1 MRLDLLLK
9 REDFAKTFEIS
20 FARYL
25 FEVFN
30 ISATVNWRNNTKDSN
45 FLLVNPK
52 LNVIYSK
59 NIDRAKLKL
68 IVSEYEY
75 NPNLVRRFLQKIYIK
90 LSISTYFE
98 HLFAKTIVSVSPWI
112 ESFDEVCIVPGNQ
125 SIRIINLETLTARV
139 ILKEGF
145 SSQSIRNEIY
155 LRQKYKFLPIPKL
168 LNVDTQSLWFEELQV
183 SALPFNRIDNQT
195 IKDKILIDVKRNL
208 LKLYSETT
216 IKIDIKNYVKSLY
229 ETCDNFITKLPEI
242 YTKFDKKEIRDIFIL
257 LNETVKNFPDR
268 TIDLVQSHGDLQLG
282 NILVGNNNSELY
294 LIDWEYTEKR
304 SIFYDS
310 LVLATDCRKPKGLA
324 KRIKTILDGADLSW
338 NWCIKTDGF
347 RLSKCELAIF
357 LIEDLIVRLSELN
370 IPNLIIK
377 DNGLDLWLKEVKK
390 MDWLIHKKA

>member
-242 YTKFDKKEIRDIFIL
+242 YTKFDKKEIRDFFIL

-282 NILVGNNNSELY
+282 NILVGDNNSELY

>member
-112 ESFDEVCIVPGNQ
+112 ESFDEICIVPGNQ

-145 SSQSIRNEIY
+145 SSQSIKNEIY

-183 SALPFNRIDNQT
+183 SALPLNRIDNQT

-229 ETCDNFITKLPEI
+229 ETCDNLITKLPEI

-310 LVLATDCRKPKGLA
+310 LVLATDCRKLKALA

>member
-125 SIRIINLETLTARV
+125 SIRIINLETLTCRV
-139 ILKEGF
+139 ILKDGF

-168 LNVDTQSLWFEELQV
+168 LNVDTQSLWLEELQV
-183 SALPFNRIDNQT
+183 SALPFNRISNKT
-195 IKDKILIDVKRNL
+195 IKDKILIDVKKNL
-208 LKLYSETT
+208 LKLYGETT

-229 ETCDNFITKLPEI
+229 ETCDNLITKLPEI
-242 YTKFDKKEIRDIFIL
+242 YRKFDKKEIRDVFIL
-257 LNETVKNFPDR
+257 LNETVKNFPDC
-268 TIDLVQSHGDLQLG
+268 TIDLAQSHGDLQPG
-282 NILVGNNNSELY
+282 NILVSNNNSELY

-310 LVLATDCRKPKGLA
+310 LVLAADCRKPKGLA
-324 KRIKTILDGADLSW
+324 KRIRTILDGDDLSW

-347 RLSKCELAIF
+347 RLSKCELAVF

-370 IPNLIIK
+370 IPNLINK

>member
-30 ISATVNWRNNTKDSN
+30 ITATVNWRNNTKDSN

-98 HLFAKTIVSVSPWI
+98 HLFAKTIVNVSPWI

-229 ETCDNFITKLPEI
+229 ETCDNLITKLPEI

-282 NILVGNNNSELY
+282 NILVGDNNSELY

>member
-30 ISATVNWRNNTKDSN
+30 ITATVNWRNNTKDSN

-229 ETCDNFITKLPEI
+229 ETCDNLITKLPEI

-310 LVLATDCRKPKGLA
+310 LVLATDCRKLKALA

>member
-30 ISATVNWRNNTKDSN
+30 ITATVNWRNNTKDSN
-45 FLLVNPK
+45 FLLVNHK

-168 LNVDTQSLWFEELQV
+168 LNVGTQSLWFEELQV

-229 ETCDNFITKLPEI
+229 ETCDNLITKLPEI

-282 NILVGNNNSELY
+282 NILVGDNNSELY

>member
-208 LKLYSETT
+208 LKLYSETI

-229 ETCDNFITKLPEI
+229 ETCDNLITKLPEI

-268 TIDLVQSHGDLQLG
+268 TIDLAQSHGDLQLG

>member
-30 ISATVNWRNNTKDSN
+30 ITATVNWRNNTKDSN

-282 NILVGNNNSELY
+282 NILVGDNNSELY

>member
-282 NILVGNNNSELY
+282 NILVGDNNSELY

>member
-30 ISATVNWRNNTKDSN
+30 ISATVNWRNSTKDSN
-45 FLLVNPK
+45 FLLVNHK

>member
-9 REDFAKTFEIS
+9 REDFAKTFEIT
-20 FARYL
+20 FVRYL

-229 ETCDNFITKLPEI
+229 ETCDNLITKLPEI

-268 TIDLVQSHGDLQLG
+268 TIDLAQSHGDLQLG

-347 RLSKCELAIF
+347 RLSKCELAVF

-370 IPNLIIK
+370 IPNLINK

>member
-112 ESFDEVCIVPGNQ
+112 ESFDEICIVPGNQ

-145 SSQSIRNEIY
+145 SSQSIKNEIY

-183 SALPFNRIDNQT
+183 SALPLNRIDNQT

-208 LKLYSETT
+208 LKLYSETI

-229 ETCDNFITKLPEI
+229 ETCDNLITKLPEI

>member
-208 LKLYSETT
+208 LKLYSETI

-229 ETCDNFITKLPEI
+229 ETCDNLITKLPEI

-268 TIDLVQSHGDLQLG
+268 TIDLAQSHGDLQLG

-347 RLSKCELAIF
+347 RLSKCELAVF

-370 IPNLIIK
+370 IPNLINK

>member
-1 MRLDLLLK
+1 MRLDFLLK

-30 ISATVNWRNNTKDSN
+30 ITATVNWRNNTKDSN

-229 ETCDNFITKLPEI
+229 ETCDNLITKLPEI

-282 NILVGNNNSELY
+282 NILVGDNNSELY

>member
-20 FARYL
+20 FVRYL

-30 ISATVNWRNNTKDSN
+30 ISATVNWRNSTKDSN
-45 FLLVNPK
+45 FLLVNHK

-125 SIRIINLETLTARV
+125 SIRIINLETLTCRV
-139 ILKEGF
+139 ILKDGF
-145 SSQSIRNEIY
+145 SSKSIRNEIY

-229 ETCDNFITKLPEI
+229 ETCDNLITKLPEI

-268 TIDLVQSHGDLQLG
+268 TIDLAQSHGDLQLG

-357 LIEDLIVRLSELN
+357 LIEDLIVRLSELPTK
-370 IPNLIIK
+370 IFPSCRSP
-377 DNGLDLWLKEVKK
+377 
-390 MDWLIHKKA
+390 

>member
-45 FLLVNPK
+45 FLLVNHK

-145 SSQSIRNEIY
+145 SSQSIKNEIY

-183 SALPFNRIDNQT
+183 SALPLNRIDNQT

-229 ETCDNFITKLPEI
+229 ETCDNLITKLPEI

-282 NILVGNNNSELY
+282 NILVGDNNSELY

>member
-30 ISATVNWRNNTKDSN
+30 ISATVNWRNKTKDSN

-98 HLFAKTIVSVSPWI
+98 HLFAKTIVNVSPWI

-282 NILVGNNNSELY
+282 NILVGDNNSELY

>member
-30 ISATVNWRNNTKDSN
+30 ITATVNWRNNTKDSN

-208 LKLYSETT
+208 LKLYSETI

-229 ETCDNFITKLPEI
+229 ETCDNLITKLPEI

-377 DNGLDLWLKEVKK
+377 DNGLDFWLKEVKK

>member
-30 ISATVNWRNNTKDSN
+30 ISATVNWRNNTKNSN
-45 FLLVNPK
+45 FLLVNHK

>member
-30 ISATVNWRNNTKDSN
+30 ITATVNWRNNTKDSN

-125 SIRIINLETLTARV
+125 SIRIINLETLTCRV
-139 ILKEGF
+139 ILKDGF
-145 SSQSIRNEIY
+145 SSKSIRNEIY

-282 NILVGNNNSELY
+282 NILVGDNNSELY

>member
-229 ETCDNFITKLPEI
+229 ETCDNLITKLPEI

-268 TIDLVQSHGDLQLG
+268 TIDLAQSHGDLQLG

>member
-45 FLLVNPK
+45 FLLVNHK

-229 ETCDNFITKLPEI
+229 ETCDNLITKLPEI

>member
-45 FLLVNPK
+45 FLLVNHK

>member
-1 MRLDLLLK
+1 MRLDSLLK
-9 REDFAKTFEIS
+9 RENFAKIFERS

-30 ISATVNWRNNTKDSN
+30 ISATVNWKNKAKDSN
-45 FLLVNPK
+45 FLLTNHK

-75 NPNLVRRFLQKIYIK
+75 NPNLMRRFLQKIYIK

-112 ESFDEVCIVPGNQ
+112 ESLDKVCIVPGNQ
-125 SIRIINLETLTARV
+125 SIRIINLETLTCRV

-145 SSQSIRNEIY
+145 SSQSIGNEID

-168 LNVDTQSLWFEELQV
+168 LNVDSQSLWFEESQV
-183 SALPFNRIDNQT
+183 GALPFNRIDNQN
-195 IKDKILIDVKRNL
+195 IKDKVLIDVKKNL

-229 ETCDNFITKLPEI
+229 KTCDNLITKLPEI

-257 LNETVKNFPDR
+257 LNETVKNFQDH

-282 NILVGNNNSELY
+282 NILVGNTNSELY
-294 LIDWEYTEKR
+294 LIDWEYTKKR
-304 SIFYDS
+304 SIFYDP

-324 KRIKTILDGADLSW
+324 KKIKTILDGADLSW
-338 NWCIKTDGF
+338 NWCIKTDDF
-347 RLSKCELAIF
+347 RLSKCELTIF
-357 LIEDLIVRLSELN
+357 LMEDLIVRLSELN
-370 IPNLIIK
+370 IPNLINK
-377 DNGLDLWLKEVKK
+377 DNGLDLWLKEFKK
-390 MDWLIHKKA
+390 MNWLIHKKA

>member
-45 FLLVNPK
+45 FLLVNHK

-112 ESFDEVCIVPGNQ
+112 ESFDEICIVPGNQ

-229 ETCDNFITKLPEI
+229 ETCDNLITKLHEI

-282 NILVGNNNSELY
+282 NILVGDNNSELY

-377 DNGLDLWLKEVKK
+377 DNELDLWLKEVKK

>member
-30 ISATVNWRNNTKDSN
+30 ISATVNWRNSTKDSN
-45 FLLVNPK
+45 FLLVNHK

-208 LKLYSETT
+208 LKLYSETI

-229 ETCDNFITKLPEI
+229 ETCDNLITKLPEI

-268 TIDLVQSHGDLQLG
+268 TIDLAQSHGDLQLG

>member
-45 FLLVNPK
+45 FLLVNHK

-112 ESFDEVCIVPGNQ
+112 VSLDEVCIVPGNQ

-229 ETCDNFITKLPEI
+229 ETCDNLITKLPEI

>member
-52 LNVIYSK
+52 LNVIYPK

-282 NILVGNNNSELY
+282 NILVGDNNSELY

>member
-30 ISATVNWRNNTKDSN
+30 ITATVNWRNNTKDSN

-145 SSQSIRNEIY
+145 SSQSIKNEIY

-183 SALPFNRIDNQT
+183 SALPFNRIDTQT
-195 IKDKILIDVKRNL
+195 IKDKI
-208 LKLYSETT
+208 
-216 IKIDIKNYVKSLY
+216 
-229 ETCDNFITKLPEI
+229 
-242 YTKFDKKEIRDIFIL
+242 
-257 LNETVKNFPDR
+257 
-268 TIDLVQSHGDLQLG
+268 
-282 NILVGNNNSELY
+282 
-294 LIDWEYTEKR
+294 
-304 SIFYDS
+304 
-310 LVLATDCRKPKGLA
+310 
-324 KRIKTILDGADLSW
+324 
-338 NWCIKTDGF
+338 
-347 RLSKCELAIF
+347 
-357 LIEDLIVRLSELN
+357 
-370 IPNLIIK
+370 
-377 DNGLDLWLKEVKK
+377 
-390 MDWLIHKKA
+390 

>member
-112 ESFDEVCIVPGNQ
+112 ESFDEICIVPGNQ

-145 SSQSIRNEIY
+145 SSQSIKNEIY

-229 ETCDNFITKLPEI
+229 ETCDNLITKLPEI

-310 LVLATDCRKPKGLA
+310 LVLATDCRKLKALA

>member
-45 FLLVNPK
+45 FLLVNHK

-229 ETCDNFITKLPEI
+229 ETCDNLITKLPEI

-377 DNGLDLWLKEVKK
+377 DNGLDFWLKEVKK

>member
-98 HLFAKTIVSVSPWI
+98 HLFAKTRVSVSPWI
-112 ESFDEVCIVPGNQ
+112 ENLDGICIVPGNQ
-125 SIRIINLETLTARV
+125 SIRIINLETSTCRV

-145 SSQSIRNEIY
+145 SSQFIMNEIY

-195 IKDKILIDVKRNL
+195 IKDKILLDVKKNL

-216 IKIDIKNYVKSLY
+216 IKIDIKNHVKALY
-229 ETCDNFITKLPEI
+229 QTCDNLITKLPEI
-242 YTKFDKKEIRDIFIL
+242 YTKLDKREIRDVFIL

-282 NILVGNNNSELY
+282 NILVDNNNSKLY

>member
-45 FLLVNPK
+45 FLLVNHK

-229 ETCDNFITKLPEI
+229 ETCDNLITKLPEI

-282 NILVGNNNSELY
+282 NILVGDNNSELY

>member
-195 IKDKILIDVKRNL
+195 IKDKILIDVKKNL

-229 ETCDNFITKLPEI
+229 ETCDNLITKLPEI

-268 TIDLVQSHGDLQLG
+268 TIDLAQSHGDLQLG

>member
-30 ISATVNWRNNTKDSN
+30 ISATVNWRNNTKNSN
-45 FLLVNPK
+45 FLLVNHK

-229 ETCDNFITKLPEI
+229 ETCDNLITKLPEI

>member
-30 ISATVNWRNNTKDSN
+30 ITATVNWRNNTKDSN
-45 FLLVNPK
+45 FLLVNHK

-125 SIRIINLETLTARV
+125 SIRIINLETLTCRV
-139 ILKEGF
+139 ILKDGF

-168 LNVDTQSLWFEELQV
+168 LNVDTQSLWLEELQV
-183 SALPFNRIDNQT
+183 SALPFNRISNKT
-195 IKDKILIDVKRNL
+195 IKDKILIDVKKNL
-208 LKLYSETT
+208 LKLYGETT

-268 TIDLVQSHGDLQLG
+268 TIDLAQSHGDLQLG

>member
-45 FLLVNPK
+45 FLLVNHK

-229 ETCDNFITKLPEI
+229 ETCDNLITKLPEI

-268 TIDLVQSHGDLQLG
+268 TIDLAQSHGDLQLG